1 MALNSNLMEKDTFE
15 EEHFVK
21 MAYNRMVIYP
31 EHVWHS
37 AMIHPDW
44 WVDTPRIALVGSIS
58 GQGMIAE

>member
-1 MALNSNLMEKDTFE
+1 ME
-15 EEHFVK
+15 
-21 MAYNRMVIYP
+21 YNRMVIYP
-31 EHVWHS
+31 GYVWHS